1 MAGFGGGGG
10 GCGGGGRKEKK
21 KAMGREDGFVE
32 GRLFRRG
39 GGGARFKAKGGAADR
54 RARPPSGISL

>member
-1 MAGFGGGGG
+1 ME
-10 GCGGGGRKEKK
+10 GGRKK

-32 GRLFRRG
+32 GYLG
-39 GGGARFKAKGGAADR
+39 GGGGEATLKAKGGAADR